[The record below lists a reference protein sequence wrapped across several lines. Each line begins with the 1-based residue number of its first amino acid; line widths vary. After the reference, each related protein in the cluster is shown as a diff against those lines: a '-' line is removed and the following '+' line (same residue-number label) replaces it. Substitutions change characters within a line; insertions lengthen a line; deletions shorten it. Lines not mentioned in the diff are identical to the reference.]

1 MITVAIPVYNGE
13 NYLRDAVLSI
23 INQTKEVE
31 TILIIDDASK
41 DDSQKLIYEI
51 KNLYKNYKIKSFRN
65 DSNLG
70 YQKNWNKCFEYCN
83 TKYLVILHQD
93 DMLVN
98 NSIEKQLLFMQN
110 NPSIALVGGK
120 ETYVYNGGK
129 IASSPKVVGNNKIYK
144 KGEIYEF
151 VLDHGSYIPCSSV
164 MFNME
169 KINEIGYFATDVLG
183 TDELYWPGV
192 LSKFPI
198 AILSESLIYRRIH
211 SEQTIKIDAVEKFN
225 NIIAGANRQLQ
236 IIPYYDS
243 RVELR
248 PRIINRLR
256 LKFSR
261 NSINV
266 FESLI
271 NVESRRKI
279 AFKYFVQAFNFY
291 PFIFTTKSFWRSTG
305 LTILITLKLKAQ

>member
-1 MITVAIPVYNGE
+1 MITVAIPAYNGE

-41 DDSQKLIYEI
+41 DNTQKIIYEI
-51 KNLYKNYKIKSFRN
+51 KNLYYNYNIKSFRN
-65 DSNLG
+65 DNNLG
-70 YQKNWNKCFEYCN
+70 YQKNWNKCFEYCK
-83 TKYLVILHQD
+83 TKYLVVLHQD

-110 NPSIALVGGK
+110 NPSVALVGGK
-120 ETYVYNGGK
+120 ETYVYGVSK
-129 IASSPKVVGNNKIYK
+129 ITSSPKVVSNNKIYK

-151 VLDHGSYIPCSSV
+151 VLNEGSYIPCSSV
-164 MFNME
+164 IFNME
-169 KINEIGYFATDVLG
+169 KINKIGYFATDVLG

-198 AILSESLIYRRIH
+198 AILGESLIYRRIH
-211 SEQTIKIDAVEKFN
+211 PGQTINIDAVEKFN
-225 NIIAGANRQLQ
+225 DIIAGANRQLQ

-248 PRIINRLR
+248 PKIIKSLR

-261 NSINV
+261 NSMNV
-266 FESLI
+266 FESFI
-271 NVESRRKI
+271 NVESRRNI
-279 AFKYFVQAFNFY
+279 ALKYFVQAFKFY
-291 PFIFTTKSFWRSTG
+291 PFIFTTKSFWKSTV
-305 LTILITLKLKAQ
+305 LTILTTLKLRTQ